1 MGLSRV
7 AVDSHRL
14 KMGGSYG
21 EINVSNLD
29 NPENIWR
36 NWWRDLDG
44 WLPTLAW
51 AFNGWGITSFYLIR
65 NVLWSLSWPTYL
77 QMTLGWKWS
86 RLFCLMLE
94 RVQDN
99 WDFAF
104 YGVRQTLTIERLLS
118 VFNKWGSR
126 FLVLAS
132 AIGQVTMSTTTWER
146 QKRGNLQKS
155 SVQHTTR
162 NHATNKA
169 RWVIDP
175 D

>member
-1 MGLSRV
+1 MSVTLTTQRTYDTS
-7 AVDSHRL
+7 
-14 KMGGSYG
+14 
-21 EINVSNLD
+21 
-29 NPENIWR
+29 R

-51 AFNGWGITSFYLIR
+51 AFNGWGITSFYQIR
-65 NVLWSLSWPTYL
+65 NVSWSLTYLPANDSGLEMEQIILSDAREGSRQLRLCILWSKA
-77 QMTLGWKWS
+77 G
-86 RLFCLMLE
+86 LE
-94 RVQDN
+94 R
-99 WDFAF
+99 
-104 YGVRQTLTIERLLS
+104 TIERLLS

-126 FLVLAS
+126 FLILAS
-132 AIGQVTMSTTTWER
+132 AIGQIAMSTTSWER